1 MAIYQRFIRTKD
13 GKRKKGNWY
22 YDFVYKGQRYVGCI
36 GSVSR
41 TVAKEEETRKK
52 TAVIEG
58 HLNPA
63 KVRKSPRFDAFA
75 QKYLEWMKANRK
87 PLTHRRACFVFVLL
101 VGHFGARGLNE
112 ITAWEIERY
121 KKARRDMGKAPATVN
136 LELRFL
142 RSALHKAYDWKQL
155 GKPPERSVKLLKTPE
170 GKVRFLSED
179 EEAALLAVASPAL
192 RRIVTA
198 GLLTGFRRGELS
210 ALKTEAVDL
219 VRGILTLEACDS
231 KNGERRTLPISDRL
245 QAVFQEA
252 LSADRQALAE
262 PHEHAVVFTK
272 DDGTPWTGSSLSNAF
287 GRLCQKAGIEIL
299 YPHVL
304 RHTFASRL
312 VMAGVDLRTV
322 QELMGHKSI
331 HMTMR
336 YAHLSADH
344 KRGAIEALERRF
356 SGKSPIHFP
365 NTHLTAPIFERQK
378 A

>member
-1 MAIYQRFIRTKD
+1 MAIYQRLNRPKD
-13 GKRKKGNWY
+13 GKRKKGKWY
-22 YDFVYKGQRYVGCI
+22 YDFVYKGQRHVGCI
-36 GSVSR
+36 GPVSR

-58 HLNPA
+58 QLNPA

-75 QKYLEWMKANRK
+75 QEYLEWIKANKK
-87 PLTHRRACFVFVLL
+87 PLTHRRVSFVFTPL
-101 VGHFGARGLNE
+101 VAHFGARCLNE
-112 ITAWEIERY
+112 ISAWEIERY
-121 KKARRDMGKAPATVN
+121 KKARKDAGKAPATIN

-142 RSALHKAYDWKQL
+142 RSALYKAYAWKKL
-155 GKPPERSVKLLKTPE
+155 ADPPERSVKLLKTPE
-170 GKVRFLSED
+170 GKLRFLSE
-179 EEAALLAVASPAL
+179 EEESALLAVASPAL
-192 RRIVTA
+192 RRIVTT
-198 GLLTGFRRGELS
+198 GLLTGLRRQELIS
-210 ALKTEAVDL
+210 LKIEAVDL
-219 VRGILTLEACDS
+219 GRGILTVEACHS
-231 KNGERRTLPISDRL
+231 KNGERRTLPISDGL
-245 QAVFQEA
+245 HAVFQEA
-252 LSADRQALAE
+252 LAE
-262 PHEHAVVFTK
+262 RHEHSVVLTR

-287 GRLCQKAGIEIL
+287 GRACQRAGIEIL

-356 SGKSPIHFP
+356 SGKSPIHFH
-365 NTHLTAPIFERQK
+365 NTHLTVPTFERQK